1 MQQPNSLRQ
10 ILNTLPMVILG
21 NILFALTVKLFL
33 LPGELVTGGTNGI
46 AMTINHFYAI
56 PISLFVLIFNVVMLG
71 LGWLILGRA
80 FAVTTVAS
88 SFLYPF
94 FLEVF
99 NRIFGDLV
107 LTNDLLLNTIFCGL
121 GVGISLGLIIRSG
134 SSTGGM
140 DIPPLILN
148 KKFRLPVSIGLYSF
162 DSLILLSQMF
172 YRPVENVLYGIV
184 LLLIYPL
191 IIDKMMTLGN
201 NRTELKIVSKKHAEI
216 CAAILTQ
223 VDRGVTLLN
232 GRGGYSGDGTE
243 VVLSVIS
250 SRELFKLE
258 KLVHAIDPECFMII
272 TKVSEVR
279 GRGFSFSRDYHG

>member
-1 MQQPNSLRQ
+1 MKQTHTLRQ
-10 ILNTLPMVILG
+10 ILNSLPIVILG
-21 NILFALTVKLFL
+21 NILYALTVKLFL

-46 AMTINHFYAI
+46 AMTINHFYSI
-56 PISLFVLIFNVVMLG
+56 PISLFVLIFNVIMLCI
-71 LGWLILGRA
+71 GWLILGRA
-80 FAVTTVAS
+80 FAVTTIAS
-88 SFLYPF
+88 SFLYPL
-94 FLEVF
+94 FLEIF
-99 NRIFGDLV
+99 NQIFGDLV

-140 DIPPLILN
+140 DIPPLVLN
-148 KKFRLPVSIGLYSF
+148 KKLRIPVSVGLYGF
-162 DSLILLSQMF
+162 DGLILLSQIF

-184 LLLIYPL
+184 LLLIYPI

-201 NRTELKIVSKKHAEI
+201 SRTELKIVSTKSAEI

-223 VDRGVTLLN
+223 VDRGVTLLD
-232 GRGGYSGDGTE
+232 GKGGFSGEKTE

-258 KLVHAIDPECFMII
+258 KLVHQIDPECFMII
-272 TKVSEVR
+272 SKVSEVR
-279 GRGFSFSRDYHG
+279 GRGFSISRDYAE